1 MYLVIGI
8 VLAFILSFL
17 KDNRSLWNPVLF
29 LLSLISSYFY
39 LSSLFYKNGYENVQ
53 LAFYVFAFIVLPLLI
68 FLSGIFLI
76 YNGVILLKREGR
88 SKANYLSM
96 GLGFL
101 ILLFFGIV
109 ALRLTNTSDL
119 FYTNHLINLI
129 FLFILYSYFIF
140 GFAFAGFLLYSI
152 LYLIIPKKKHYD
164 FIIIHGA
171 GLLGGE
177 KVTPLLKRRIDKAVE
192 AYHKSKNPHIK
203 VIASGGQ
210 GADEKISEAQAIANY
225 LLTETDVP
233 RDAIILEDQSRTTYE
248 NLLYSKEIGEK
259 LVASPQFLFVTNDY
273 HVFRTSTYARKLKM
287 KGDGLGCRTAGYYI
301 PSAFIR
307 EFVALCVK
315 LKWLFMFFY
324 GLLFLA
330 LLLSYKGIL
339 WS

>member
-29 LLSLISSYFY
+29 LLSLISNYFY
-39 LSSLFYKNGYENVQ
+39 LADLFYKNGYENVQ
-53 LAFYVFAFIVLPLLI
+53 LAFYVFAFIVLPLLL

-171 GLLGGE
+171 GLLDGE

-192 AYHKSKNPHIK
+192 AYHNSKNPHIK
-203 VIASGGQ
+203 IIASGGQ
-210 GADEKISEAQAIANY
+210 GVDEKISEAQAITNY
-225 LLTETDVP
+225 LLTDTDVP
-233 RDAIILEDQSRTTYE
+233 RDAIVLENQSRTTYE
-248 NLLYSKEIGEK
+248 NLLYSKKLGEK

-307 EFVALCVK
+307 EYVALCVK

-330 LLLSYKGIL
+330 LLFLYKGIL
-339 WS
+339 W

>member
-39 LSSLFYKNGYENVQ
+39 LSYLFYKNGYENVQ

-88 SKANYLSM
+88 SKTNYLSM
-96 GLGFL
+96 GLVFL

-171 GLLGGE
+171 GLLDGE

-192 AYHKSKNPHIK
+192 AYHNSKNPHIK
-203 VIASGGQ
+203 IIASGGQ
-210 GADEKISEAQAIANY
+210 GVDEKISEAQAITNY

-233 RDAIILEDQSRTTYE
+233 RDAIVLEDQSRTTYE
-248 NLLYSKEIGEK
+248 NLLYSKKLGEK

-307 EFVALCVK
+307 EYVALCVK

-330 LLLSYKGIL
+330 LLFLYKGIL
-339 WS
+339 W